1 MSDTNFDIY
10 NFINSS
16 PVAKEVFDSCFRQD
30 RKKYYFSKKLT
41 KFEVVEN
48 DKQLQHL
55 ILYDFPELKKVEHT
69 KSGKEIISID
79 LPKDFL
85 DLTFFI
91 NTIDM
96 INTKVDPFQSEK
108 ATFKR
113 FDRTLELITN
123 ELLIRKP
130 AMEKEITEDI
140 YKIIIEDYKN
150 HFKDFDKFLNWII
163 ACRFTENRR
172 SSYLHFWVDAGFGK
186 SFISACLKRCG
197 ILTECRYEDFK
208 SPSSLSPFELR
219 NAWLILIDEFTVF
232 KKEFKNFTNEL
243 ITDAKNQLR
252 SIVPLY
258 AKVFMSAEQ
267 SPSFEDGVEKQITD
281 RVQQIRPETVPLEQR
296 KKYQEYGNTLY
307 SQCIST
313 YIYLFLKNKA
323 KEYIDLGKI
332 EADKQATKV
341 LNNFL
346 KEYKLKTE
354 DLNNLLFQL
363 FYNKVFD
370 LRDDKDFD
378 SLSRNDQIIK
388 KEHIFLRQDNT
399 FLVHNVKKVFTLM
412 IEQEDENFFKKAKYK
427 TNGLDVVLKV
437 SREDLNRPIRIKN
450 KGIKR
455 GLLIN
460 PCDFVYNKKTEK
472 WISVYSQKEVCEV
485 NENGDLVD
493 ENGIILF

>member
-10 NFINSS
+10 DFINSS

-48 DKQLQHL
+48 DKQLQNL
-55 ILYDFPELKKVEHT
+55 ILYDFPELKEVEYT
-69 KSGKEIISID
+69 KSGKEIISIK

-96 INTKVDPFQSEK
+96 INTKVDPFQKEK
-108 ATFKR
+108 AIFKR
-113 FDRTLELITN
+113 FDRTLELTTN
-123 ELLIRKP
+123 ELLIKKP
-130 AMEKEITEDI
+130 MMEDEITEDI
-140 YKIIIEDYKN
+140 YNTIIDDYKR
-150 HFKDFDKFLNWII
+150 HFKDFDKFLEWVV

-232 KKEFKNFTNEL
+232 KKEFKNFTNEM

-281 RVQQIRPETVPLEQR
+281 RVQQIRPETIALENR
-296 KKYQEYGNTLY
+296 EKYIKYGNTIFV
-307 SQCIST
+307 QCVST
-313 YIYLFLKNKA
+313 YIYKFFQKKLQ
-323 KEYIDLGKI
+323 EYIECGKI
-332 EADKQATKV
+332 EADKKATKV
-341 LNNFL
+341 LNKFL
-346 KEYKLKTE
+346 EEYRLKTE
-354 DLNNLLFQL
+354 DLNDILYQL
-363 FYNKVFD
+363 FFSKIFD
-370 LRDDKDFD
+370 LRDNTDFD
-378 SLSRNDQIIK
+378 TLSRNDQTIK
-388 KEHIFLRQDNT
+388 REHIFMKNDNT
-399 FLVHNVKKVFTLM
+399 FLIHNVKKVFTLM

-427 TNGLDVVLKV
+427 TNGLDIVLKV
-437 SREDLNRPIRIKN
+437 PREDLNRAVRTK
-450 KGIKR
+450 KGSKR

-460 PCDFVYNKKTEK
+460 PIDYVFYEK
-472 WISVYSQKEVCEV
+472 EGRWGSAIQKEAEEV
-485 NENGDLVD
+485 
-493 ENGIILF
+493 F